1 MASPWSP
8 IIFLKLFFLGDF
20 YPWAKHSQSCAA
32 ACFLL
37 ALPVL
42 RLAVSAAGS
51 ARLRTPF
58 DKGEKAAE
66 KEKLKKGKIGSP

>member
-42 RLAVSAAGS
+42 RLASSAAGS
-51 ARLRTPF
+51 ARLRTLSL
-58 DKGEKAAE
+58 EK
-66 KEKLKKGKIGSP
+66 KKRQKKGIFP